1 MKREQSSYWKK
12 AGAAGCAVILVVSL
26 AGCTGQ
32 EGAPAQSIQSAPL
45 SESQV
50 QSETENAKSAAPL
63 GTEMTS

>member
-1 MKREQSSYWKK
+1 MKRKQSSYWKK

-45 SESQV
+45 HWV
-50 QSETENAKSAAPL
+50 PR
-63 GTEMTS
+63 